1 MSDQDPQGDAQN
13 VSDSQEERDAQG
25 METEQ
30 KARST
35 KQALK
40 EAKLKKALR
49 SNLQRRK
56 AQARALKDG

>member
-1 MSDQDPQGDAQN
+1 MNDQDPQGDDQN
-13 VSDSQEERDAQG
+13 VGDSQEERIAQVI
-25 METEQ
+25 ETGQ
-30 KARST
+30 KAGST

-56 AQARALKDG
+56 AKARALRDG